1 MKVFQDVFT
10 NDEVMS
16 DIFDFTLEYE
26 GAIMKVPSAYKNKE
40 DVGNVDIGC
49 GNAFGGDEEDGG
61 VEGQQSVQVIN
72 VVFNSNLVETN
83 YSIEDF
89 TTAIKAYFKKLTVF
103 LKENG
108 RDDRV
113 KGFQT
118 GAAEFFKFVKQKFD
132 EFTFYTG
139 SSESEEGTI
148 ICSYWEKED
157 AAGPVF
163 FFFKDG
169 LKEIKC

>member
-16 DIFDFTLEYE
+16 DIFNFTLEY
-26 GAIMKVPSAYKNKE
+26 GDAIMKVPSTYRNKE

-61 VEGQQSVQVIN
+61 VEGQQSAQVID
-72 VVFNSNLVETN
+72 VVYNSNLVETS

-89 TTAIKAYFKKLTVF
+89 DIAIKAYLKNLKVF
-103 LKENG
+103 LEENKQN
-108 RDDRV
+108 DRV
-113 KGFQT
+113 KVFQI
-118 GAAEFFKFVKQKFD
+118 GAAAFYKFVKGKFE

-139 SSESEEGTI
+139 SSESDKGTI

-157 AAGPVF
+157 APGPVF